1 MSTVLSG
8 GRRFDSLGGGVGM
21 KKAII
26 IDRKR
31 APTDQP
37 DSPILNRW
45 HPDIPMAASVRPGDS
60 FRVECFDWTGGQ
72 IANNDS
78 ANDIR
83 DVNLAPCH
91 HLSGPVGIAGAELG
105 DLLVVDILDIGPFL
119 DEAWGY
125 TGIFSKPKFGG
136 FLTDYFPNT
145 AKAVWDFSGI
155 FATSRHI
162 PNLRF
167 AGLTHPGI
175 LGCLPSHELLG
186 KWNKREAA
194 LIATDPN
201 RIPPLALPPNPRDVI
216 LGSLKGPKLEQAARE
231 GARTVPPREHGGNCD
246 IKNLCRGS
254 RVYLPVYVKEAGLV
268 VGDLHFSQGDG
279 EITFCGAIEMAGWI
293 DLHVDLIKGGCER
306 YGIKQAMFEPGPVD
320 PNYSNFLV
328 FEGISVED
336 DGTQKYLDVT
346 LAYKQACLNAV
357 NYLKNFGY
365 SGEQA
370 YTILSCAP
378 VEGHVSSVVDIPN
391 ACVAVQIPTSIFD
404 FDIRPNSKGP
414 IKHVVGRD
422 LAFET

>member
-1 MSTVLSG
+1 MRKVISVD
-8 GRRFDSLGGGVGM
+8 RR
-21 KKAII
+21 K
-26 IDRKR
+26 
-31 APTDQP
+31 
-37 DSPILNRW
+37 SPLEQSEPVIVNRW
-45 HPDIPMAASVRPGDS
+45 HPDIPMAASVRPGES

-91 HLSGPVGIAGAELG
+91 HLSGPVGIAGAEPG
-105 DLLVVDILDIGPFL
+105 DLLVVDILDIGPFQ
-119 DEAWGY
+119 EEEWGY

-136 FLTDYFPNT
+136 FLTDYFHKT
-145 AKAVWDFSGI
+145 AKAIWDFNGI

-175 LGCLPSHELLG
+175 VGCLPSHDLLG

-194 LIATDPN
+194 LIATNPS
-201 RIPPLALPPNPRDVI
+201 RVPPLALPPNPQDVI

-293 DLHVDLIKGGCER
+293 DMHVDLIKGGCNR
-306 YGIKQAMFEPGPVD
+306 YGITQAMFEPGPVD

-336 DGTQKYLDVT
+336 DGTQRYLDVT
-346 LAYKQACLNAV
+346 LAYKQACMNAV

-404 FDIRPNSKGP
+404 FDIRPNAKGP
-414 IKHVVGRD
+414 VRHVAGRD